1 VNLRREGAVLTIG
14 HRGAPAL
21 APENTLESLAAA
33 IDHGVDLVEID
44 VTSVQ
49 ETGSLAL
56 AHSLGQL
63 TPASP
68 GLDAALAFVAASEA
82 GVIVDL
88 KSAGIET
95 AVVEA
100 LRAHDLLDRSVVASF
115 QPRSLRVFKEVEP
128 RLATGLSYPFDRA
141 GIADRPAFQPLIRAG
156 LAGLRRTLPARI
168 GRLLARARADA
179 ALLHHALVSRRL
191 VERCHGAGAA
201 VLAWT
206 VEDEDVLARMLA
218 AGVDGVIANDPR
230 LFSTSPPRV

>member
-1 VNLRREGAVLTIG
+1 VNLRREGAILKIG

-21 APENTLESLAAA
+21 APENTLASLAAA

-44 VTSVQ
+44 VTSVK

-63 TPASP
+63 TPESP
-68 GLDAALAFVAASEA
+68 ALEAALAFISSSEV

-88 KSAGIET
+88 KSAGVEG
-95 AVVEA
+95 AVVRA
-100 LRAHDLLDRSVVASF
+100 LQAHDLLDRSAVASF
-115 QPRSLRVFKEVEP
+115 RPRSLRVLGELEP
-128 RLATGLSYPFDRA
+128 RLTTGLSYPYDRA
-141 GIADRPAFQPLIRAG
+141 GIAERPAFQPLIRAG
-156 LAGLRRTLPARI
+156 LAGLRQTLPARI
-168 GRLLARARADA
+168 AGLLSRARANA

-191 VERCHGAGAA
+191 VERCHGVGAA

-206 VEDEDVLARMLA
+206 VEDEDALTRVVA

-230 LFSTSPPRV
+230 LFSAGPHV